1 MADEPESALTSRVA
15 RVASSL
21 VQIHV
26 EVAKREADRDKSRL
40 VRAAVLAAGGIVL
53 LGLVLVALDAALV
66 VALHDRAGL
75 GWAPSLLA
83 VAGIDAA
90 LAAMFFVAA
99 SRLAKEPIMP
109 ETRGLVQRTIAAFTE
124 A

>member
-1 MADEPESALTSRVA
+1 VADEPESALTTRVA

-40 VRAAVLAAGGIVL
+40 VRAAVLGAAALVL

-66 VALHDRAGL
+66 VALHDRGL
-75 GWAPSLLA
+75 GWAPALLA
-83 VAGIDAA
+83 VAGTNAA
-90 LAAMFFVAA
+90 LATIFFIAA
-99 SRLAKEPIMP
+99 SKLAKEPIMP